1 MIGNLFTDEV
11 ANINSWYMRDVC
23 ESFDDSNFD
32 ATSVHLCW
40 DVWKENNSG
49 ICLGCRSGQ

>member
-23 ESFDDSNFD
+23 ESFCDTNFD
-32 ATSVHLCW
+32 ATYVHLCW
-40 DVWKENNSG
+40 DP
-49 ICLGCRSGQ
+49 ITTHIIFL